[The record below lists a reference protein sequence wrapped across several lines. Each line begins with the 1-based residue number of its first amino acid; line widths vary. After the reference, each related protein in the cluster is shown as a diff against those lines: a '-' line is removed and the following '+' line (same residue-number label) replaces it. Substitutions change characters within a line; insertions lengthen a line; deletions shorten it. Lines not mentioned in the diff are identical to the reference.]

1 MSDLTAS
8 WEDFSKFDFRVG
20 KVIKAER
27 IPGMKKILKAKIDVG
42 GGRTVQTIVGGAE
55 YYEPEY
61 FVGRSVILLLNLKP
75 KKIAGVESQGM
86 LLAADIDGKPI
97 WLTVDGEVKAG
108 TKVR

>member
-1 MSDLTAS
+1 MTVSF
-8 WEDFSKFDFRVG
+8 EDFSNFDFRVG

-27 IPGMKKILKAKIDVG
+27 IPGMKKILKAQIDVG
-42 GGRTVQTIVGGAE
+42 GGKTVQMVVGGAN

-75 KKIAGVESQGM
+75 KTIAGVESQGM

-97 WLTVDGEVKAG
+97 WLTVDGDVKPG
-108 TKVR
+108 SKVR